1 MKSLEERKAARAKA
15 RAEQTQDQSVKT
27 DYTKLKKAQLQ
38 QLLRDR
44 EFEVD
49 DKDTVADL
57 IAALEADDA
66 EKANQAQE

>member
-49 DKDTVADL
+49 DKDTVAEL